1 MITTTRIIYVFVN
14 MVITYIQPFKIT
26 IFGKILIIRVII
38 EKDDNLEGNLRHI
51 FLWDIIITT

>member
-1 MITTTRIIYVFVN
+1 

-51 FLWDIIITT
+51 FLWDIIMTT